1 LMTPNSGRLVAW
13 RSAEQ
18 LLGPSGELDP
28 APPSS
33 MSTFVHFEKPC
44 RCKIC
49 SQENPPSRLQL
60 RRRRGRGEKTKTSAA
75 STPPQTAHI
84 HSAIPDAALTT
95 LRPVLIREAR
105 RHLFARS
112 LELELGEVLTA
123 MRPTLL
129 RVARVQLLSRGLD
142 EQNAEDLVQDAI
154 VRWFDR
160 VPEYRGRSA
169 LSGWLLKS
177 MRWIAAEGLRGRDLL
192 DHGCA
197 SLDEPWARD

>member
-1 LMTPNSGRLVAW
+1 MTPNSGRLVAW

-60 RRRRGRGEKTKTSAA
+60 RRRRRRGEKTKTSAA
-75 STPPQTAHI
+75 STP
-84 HSAIPDAALTT
+84 TT

-105 RHLFARS
+105 RQLFARS

-160 VPEYRGRSA
+160 GPEYRGRSA

-177 MRWIAAEGLRGRDLL
+177 MKWIAAEGLRQRDLL